1 MSFGFLEQDTG
12 EKGGKLMKQKIRYTN
27 ESLGDFRVVDD
38 FLPPPEKLTFKEEN
52 VKVTISL
59 SKASV
64 DFFKREAR
72 KNHTQ
77 YQKMIK
83 KLLDFY
89 VSRYQQHP
97 LTKR

>member
-1 MSFGFLEQDTG
+1 
-12 EKGGKLMKQKIRYTN
+12 MKQKIRYTN

-64 DFFKREAR
+64 DFFKREAQ